1 MRKRKRTDYL
11 DKLRKEQTRVD
22 ASSEDVAKI
31 NSLLNDISRYLK
43 NEKSFESNQ
52 EMLGMRNMFRGI
64 VVKSWTGNNFET
76 SADCKHNK
84 MIVKESARFY
94 NEHWVDR

>member
-1 MRKRKRTDYL
+1 MTAMQRYWRLEPRGKMQMRKRKRTDYL

-43 NEKSFESNQ
+43 KWK
-52 EMLGMRNMFRGI
+52 I
-64 VVKSWTGNNFET
+64 VWK
-76 SADCKHNK
+76 
-84 MIVKESARFY
+84 
-94 NEHWVDR
+94 

>member
-43 NEKSFESNQ
+43 KWK
-52 EMLGMRNMFRGI
+52 I
-64 VVKSWTGNNFET
+64 VWK
-76 SADCKHNK
+76 
-84 MIVKESARFY
+84 
-94 NEHWVDR
+94 